1 MKEQIFREYDIR
13 GIYGTELTDE
23 NAYLIGK
30 AFISLIKKD
39 TDKEPKKLS
48 IGMDA
53 RLHSEKL
60 KRSLIKGITES
71 GVNVID
77 LGMCPTPLQYFSLFR
92 LPLDGGIM
100 ITGSHNPPEYNGFKL
115 SIGKET
121 IFGEKIKLLRKIILD
136 KDFIT
141 NEKRGTVE
149 TYDIIEDYKNFMIDQ
164 FSSFEGIKL
173 VIDSGNGVAG
183 LVAPEIFKKLGAEL
197 IELFSEPDGRFPNHH
212 PDPVVLENIQIL
224 RDTVLKEKAHIGIG
238 YDGDADRLGV
248 IDENGNVVWGDQLMI
263 IFARDVL
270 SKNPHAKIIGEV
282 KCSQIMYEE
291 IKNMG
296 GIPIMWKTGHSLI
309 KKKMKEENALLAG
322 EMSGHIFFNDR
333 YFGYDD
339 AIYASLRL
347 VDIMKR
353 NCKPYGLSQLLKG
366 IKSCHISPEIRINC
380 PDDKKFI
387 IVEKIKEHFNKYEC
401 ITIDGVRINFP
412 KGWALLR
419 ASNTQPVLVLRFE
432 AETEEALKEMQF
444 LVHQRLFEVFQFYKI
459 L

>member
-39 TDKEPKKLS
+39 TDKEPEKLS

-270 SKNPHAKIIGEV
+270 SKNPQAKIIGEV

>member
-183 LVAPEIFKKLGAEL
+183 LVAPEIFKKLGAEV
-197 IELFSEPDGRFPNHH
+197 IELFSEPDGRFPNHY

>member
-183 LVAPEIFKKLGAEL
+183 LVAPEIFKKLGAEV

>member
-183 LVAPEIFKKLGAEL
+183 LVAPEIFKKLGAEV

-432 AETEEALKEMQF
+432 AETEEVLKEMQF

>member
-1 MKEQIFREYDIR
+1 
-13 GIYGTELTDE
+13 
-23 NAYLIGK
+23 
-30 AFISLIKKD
+30 
-39 TDKEPKKLS
+39 
-48 IGMDA
+48 
-53 RLHSEKL
+53 
-60 KRSLIKGITES
+60 
-71 GVNVID
+71 
-77 LGMCPTPLQYFSLFR
+77 
-92 LPLDGGIM
+92 
-100 ITGSHNPPEYNGFKL
+100 
-115 SIGKET
+115 
-121 IFGEKIKLLRKIILD
+121 
-136 KDFIT
+136 
-141 NEKRGTVE
+141 
-149 TYDIIEDYKNFMIDQ
+149 
-164 FSSFEGIKL
+164 
-173 VIDSGNGVAG
+173 
-183 LVAPEIFKKLGAEL
+183 
-197 IELFSEPDGRFPNHH
+197 
-212 PDPVVLENIQIL
+212 
-224 RDTVLKEKAHIGIG
+224 
-238 YDGDADRLGV
+238 
-248 IDENGNVVWGDQLMI
+248 
-263 IFARDVL
+263 
-270 SKNPHAKIIGEV
+270 
-282 KCSQIMYEE
+282 
-291 IKNMG
+291 
-296 GIPIMWKTGHSLI
+296 MWKTGHSLI